1 MLKTEDI
8 LEKLELLSQLCVDTD
23 TSKTTKRSLFS
34 DHLIVTQDMIDEVR
48 DIHTNKNSIDVD
60 SERRLMVNIMRQAN
74 KIWRLRNKIK
84 DGDIEWIEHTEM
96 IEEIEEF
103 IAVGSKINAIKYYRE
118 WMNKQ
123 TAKGV
128 SLREAKE
135 FVDQIAYDMKKR
147 GMVK

>member
-34 DHLIVTQDMIDEVR
+34 DHLIVTQDMINEVR
-48 DIHTNKNSIDVD
+48 DIHTNKNNIGPV
-60 SERRLMVNIMRQAN
+60 SESRLMVNIMRQAN

-96 IEEIEEF
+96 LEEIEEF
-103 IAVGSKINAIKYYRE
+103 ITVGSKINAIKYYRE

-135 FVDQIAYDMKKR
+135 FVDQIAHDMKKR